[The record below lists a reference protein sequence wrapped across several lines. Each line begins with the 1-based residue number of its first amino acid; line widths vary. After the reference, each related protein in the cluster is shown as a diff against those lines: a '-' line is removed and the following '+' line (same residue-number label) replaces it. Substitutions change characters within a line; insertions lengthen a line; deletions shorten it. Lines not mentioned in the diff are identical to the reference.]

1 MGEFDKLRKLVKLD
15 GAIEYS
21 DKVVIQ
27 TIASHL
33 QCLPSGTDS
42 LIQNKSLTLI
52 IEGDHASSWDELNG
66 INGNVKCTIQLNKNK
81 VIDVFLRSLIKTD
94 NTISCNLFFSID
106 SFEKWTKELPSPF
119 SSEHPFYKCEKSVIW
134 IDGLEEQACS
144 SHLIITGTQLNLIS
158 SFEDTKSTLPNDES
172 IRKQVHF
179 ISSESINIDPVRF
192 SLPLKF
198 IRTPFAKFA
207 FINYQKLLTACL
219 VKEFFNEDK
228 VVISGVK
235 RIESKLMENQTHL
248 ASREEIS
255 LLEEC
260 VAWAYSSNTT
270 AKLVLLMDRISLD
283 VSESGIIPSIFIH
296 LKSAFSQASYRYE
309 FVVKDR
315 KEAHAKELIDLQ
327 KDIRSATESYSKSA
341 TELVSG
347 LLKDALS
354 AIFVIAISLFSR
366 FIGKSITDSDIQLN
380 VLFYGLAIYLL
391 ISVGV
396 RVYLSSVSLSMS
408 LKDLEYW
415 KDTARNHMSSEE
427 FKTHI
432 SARTSGYK
440 TLFKYS
446 CIAVVAIYLL
456 LAAFVFSIPKLS
468 AFAPTERHP
477 EKSLLSESVDSRD
490 GKFMPSF
497 LLKPRPSHP

>member
-1 MGEFDKLRKLVKLD
+1 MSEFDKLRKLVKLD
-15 GAIEYS
+15 GAIEYA

-27 TIASHL
+27 TIASNL
-33 QCLPSGTDS
+33 QCFPSDTDS

-52 IEGDHASSWDELNG
+52 IEGDHASSWDELNS
-66 INGNVKCTIQLNKNK
+66 INGNVKCTVQLNKNK
-81 VIDVFLRSLIKTD
+81 VIDIFLRSLIKTD
-94 NTISCNLFFSID
+94 NTISCNLFFNMD
-106 SFEKWTKELPSPF
+106 SFDKWTEELPSPF
-119 SSEHPFYKCEKSVIW
+119 SSEHPFYKSEKSVIW
-134 IDGLEEQACS
+134 IDGLEEQARS
-144 SHLIITGTQLNLIS
+144 SHLIITGTQLNLTS
-158 SFEDTKSTLPNDES
+158 TFENIKSTLPNDES

-179 ISSESINIDPVRF
+179 ISSESINIEPVRF

-198 IRTPFAKFA
+198 ITTSFAKFA
-207 FINYQKLLTACL
+207 FINYQKVLIACL

-235 RIESKLMENQTHL
+235 RIESKLMENETYL

-260 VAWAYSSNTT
+260 VTWAYSSNTT

-283 VSESGIIPSIFIH
+283 ISESGIIPSIFIH
-296 LKSAFSQASYRYE
+296 LKSAFSQASYKYE

-380 VLFYGLAIYLL
+380 VLFYGLAIYLI

-427 FKTHI
+427 FKSHI
-432 SARTSGYK
+432 LARTSGYK

-446 CIAVVAIYLL
+446 CIAVVVIYLL
-456 LAAFVFSIPKLS
+456 LALFVYFIPTMS
-468 AFAPTERHP
+468 AFAPTESDN
-477 EKSLLSESVDSRD
+477 EKSLSAKSIDSKD

-497 LLKPRPSHP
+497 LLKSRPSHP